1 MTIDEE
7 YIDIMEDIRD
17 ECEKYGRVQTI
28 VIPRPGEGQDPREIK
43 GIGRIIV
50 EMRNLDDAKYVR
62 KNIAGRL
69 YMDRTV
75 EVTFL
80 SEEKF

>member
-1 MTIDEE
+1 
-7 YIDIMEDIRD
+7 
-17 ECEKYGRVQTI
+17 
-28 VIPRPGEGQDPREIK
+28 
-43 GIGRIIV
+43 
-50 EMRNLDDAKYVR
+50 MRNLDDAKYVR

-80 SEEKF
+80 SEEKFKEGDYVEI